1 MANTGNVQVNIQ
13 TLNPGTTAISATG
26 DDTATTTF
34 TECTEAVL
42 IFTCTAV
49 SSSGIFVP
57 ILQGSVDGGANYTNL
72 VPTTGVVLPAIS
84 ATGRTQYRYKNV
96 PPKVRTDW
104 TKTSGTSVTVVATI
118 VGLIPVDSANA
129 TAV

>member
-13 TLNPGTTAISATG
+13 TLNTGVTAVSATG

-34 TECTEAVL
+34 TECVEAIL
-42 IFTCTAV
+42 IFNCTV
-49 SSSGIFVP
+49 VTSSGIFVP
-57 ILQGSVDGGANYTNL
+57 ILQGSVDGGATYTNL
-72 VPTTGVVLPAIS
+72 VPTTGSVLPAIS
-84 ATGRTQYRYKNV
+84 ATGRTQYRYKNL

-104 TKTSGTSVTVVATI
+104 TKTSGTSVTVSATI
-118 VGLIPVDSANA
+118 VGLIPTDSANA

>member
-1 MANTGNVQVNIQ
+1 MANTGNAQVNIQ
-13 TLNPGTTAISATG
+13 TLNDGTTAVSTTH

-34 TECTEAVL
+34 TECGEAIL

-49 SSSGIFVP
+49 SSAGIFVP

-72 VPTTGVVLPAIS
+72 VPTTGSVLPAIS
-84 ATGRTQYRYKNV
+84 ATGVTSYRYKNL
-96 PPKVRTDW
+96 PPKVRLDW
-104 TKTSGTSVTVVATI
+104 TKTSGTSVTVVGTL
-118 VGLIPVDSANA
+118 VGLRPVDSVNA

>member
-1 MANTGNVQVNIQ
+1 MANTGNAQVNIQ

-34 TECTEAVL
+34 CECAEAILV
-42 IFTCTAV
+42 FTCTAV

-57 ILQGSVDGGANYTNL
+57 ILQGSVDGGTTYTNL
-72 VPTTGVVLPAIS
+72 VPTTGSVLPAIS
-84 ATGRTQYRYKNV
+84 ATGRTQYRYRNL

-104 TKTSGTSVTVVATI
+104 TKTSGTSVTVVATLI
-118 VGLIPVDSANA
+118 GLIPIDSALA

>member
-13 TLNPGTTAISATG
+13 TLNDGTTAVSTSH

-34 TECTEAVL
+34 AECNEALL
-42 IFTCTAV
+42 IITCTAV

-57 ILQGSVDGGANYTNL
+57 KLQGSVDGGANYSDLTA
-72 VPTTGVVLPAIS
+72 TTGTALTAVS
-84 ATGRTQYRYKNV
+84 ATGRQQYRYKNL
-96 PPKVRTDW
+96 PPKVRLDW
-104 TKTSGTSVTVVATI
+104 TKTSGTSVTVVATLI
-118 VGLIPVDSANA
+118 GLIPIDSVNA